1 MPPALEIGRID
12 DRVTVQTLVET
23 FDAFGQAV
31 QSWTS
36 GITCWAR
43 VRPPTG
49 REAMNADQ
57 LKVELNYVVTILY
70 RGTIDATQQ
79 LLWGARVLRITWV
92 LIPEHRLTMDLYCV
106 EQVGS
111 S

>member
-1 MPPALEIGRID
+1 MPPLEIGRLD

-23 FDAFGQAV
+23 VDQFGQAV

-36 GITCWAR
+36 GVTCWAR

-49 REAMNADQ
+49 RESVNADQ
-57 LKVELNYVVTILY
+57 LKAELSQVVTMLY
-70 RGTIDATQQ
+70 RSNIDVTQQ
-79 LLWGARVLRITWV
+79 LLWGAKVLRITY
-92 LIPEHRLTMDLYCV
+92 IKPDEMRQTMDLYCV